1 MNENQ
6 IGDCSYCDQKET
18 NVRGTPFL
26 ADVALGSRMCWR
38 CWGIAEQASHGEIG
52 RFYHSDMTLSISHE
66 LKEVEEQSPMQA
78 IIENALKEMPEEMVY
93 AMLAG
98 VELVTDYDP
107 DKGTMTIKTKHPIA
121 VKKIGGR
128 VTVYEKAKTD

>member
-1 MNENQ
+1 MGNNDRT

-26 ADVALGSRMCWR
+26 ADIALGAKMCWR

-52 RFYHSDMTLSISHE
+52 RFYQSDMTLTIAHKLE
-66 LKEVEEQSPMQA
+66 EVDEQNPMQA
-78 IIENALKEMPEEMVY
+78 TIENALKQMPESMVY

-98 VELVTDYDP
+98 VEVVSDYDP
-107 DKGTMTIKTKHPIA
+107 DNGVFTIKTKNPIA
-121 VKKIGGR
+121 VVKQEGR
-128 VTVYEKAKTD
+128 VTVYEKK